1 MIASIAKCIFGW
13 SVTWMAVLVNDSS
26 WARVFAWALGTA
38 TGLVVCFNVIM
49 DARKKWRDR
58 NK

>member
-1 MIASIAKCIFGW
+1 MIASIAKCLFGW
-13 SVTWMAVLVNDSS
+13 SATALAVLVNDSS
-26 WARVFAWALGTA
+26 GARVFAWTLGTI